1 MARNRLA
8 FAALLFPILLPAAE
22 LTIDHVTVAGKD
34 LKTMEANLASVG
46 IQCEYGGAH
55 SNQASE
61 MALVSF
67 SNGSYLELIAMQPK
81 ANPDAVA
88 AHVWAKPMEGTAGP
102 RA

>member
-1 MARNRLA
+1 MVHNVVR
-8 FAALLFPILLPAAE
+8 FALILFPILLSAAE

-67 SNGSYLELIAMQPK
+67 PNGSYLELIAIQPK
-81 ANPDAVA
+81 PNPDAVA
-88 AHVWAKPMEGTAGP
+88 AHVWARQMEGNAGP
-102 RA
+102 CA